1 VTTTDGRTR
10 TGAEHP
16 GPADPSA
23 SDDAGRPTDR
33 SGDPATP
40 AARTPEPDGGPA
52 VARARARRAS
62 SGPADPA
69 GPHSPG
75 SESAGPEN
83 ARPESPGP
91 QAAARPV
98 GRHALP
104 DDSPSSGHTPP
115 HGYRPRHA
123 APDAETERFA
133 VVPGA
138 DAATLRGVPAGRAH
152 TPAHAAP
159 DAAPPAGPPTP
170 AAPDPSAIAP
180 TPVRGLPL
188 ASTFP
193 ASGVMASEEVP
204 RSDDKRPIFAWRAR
218 EGDDD
223 DPDAPAPDRVRI
235 VLAERRSPTRA
246 VGTVAEIEAQTETG
260 ELLLSNLMRSQ
271 LTLALRLAAV
281 AVLVLGVLP
290 VVFLTMPAMSDA
302 APVLG
307 IGLPWLLLGVLSFPF
322 LLVLGW
328 LYTRHAERNELDFAD
343 DVED

>member
-1 VTTTDGRTR
+1 MTTTDGRTR
-10 TGAEHP
+10 NGGGHP

-23 SDDAGRPTDR
+23 PDDAGRPTDR

-40 AARTPEPDGGPA
+40 AARTPGPDGGPA

-62 SGPADPA
+62 SASADPA
-69 GPHSPG
+69 GP
-75 SESAGPEN
+75 ESAGPEN

-91 QAAARPV
+91 QAAARPL

-104 DDSPSSGHTPP
+104 DDAPSSGHTPP

-138 DAATLRGVPAGRAH
+138 HAATLRAVPAGRPH

-159 DAAPPAGPPTP
+159 EVAAPAGPPTP

-218 EGDDD
+218 EGDDAD
-223 DPDAPAPDRVRI
+223 GPTPERVRI

-290 VVFLTMPAMSDA
+290 VVFLTMPAVSDA

>member
-1 VTTTDGRTR
+1 MTTTDGRTR
-10 TGAEHP
+10 TGGEHP
-16 GPADPSA
+16 GPADPSGP
-23 SDDAGRPTDR
+23 DDAGRAADLPGG
-33 SGDPATP
+33 SATP
-40 AARTPEPDGGPA
+40 AARSAEPDGGPA
-52 VARARARRAS
+52 VARARARRTSAAPPDAPGTAAAPDEVG
-62 SGPADPA
+62 GPA
-69 GPHSPG
+69 G
-75 SESAGPEN
+75 S
-83 ARPESPGP
+83 RPP
-91 QAAARPV
+91 

-104 DDSPSSGHTPP
+104 DGAPSSGHTPP
-115 HGYRPRHA
+115 PGYRPRHA

-138 DAATLRGVPAGRAH
+138 DAATLRGVQTGRAYA
-152 TPAHAAP
+152 PSHAAP
-159 DAAPPAGPPTP
+159 EAAPPAGVPTP
-170 AAPDPSAIAP
+170 AAPDPGAIAP

-193 ASGVMASEEVP
+193 ASGVTASEDVP
-204 RSDDKRPIFAWRAR
+204 QSDDKRPIFAWRAR
-218 EGDDD
+218 EGDDAD
-223 DPDAPAPDRVRI
+223 GPTPERVRI

-246 VGTVAEIEAQTETG
+246 VGTVAEIEAQTATG

-290 VVFLTMPAMSDA
+290 VVFLTMPAVADA

>member
-1 VTTTDGRTR
+1 
-10 TGAEHP
+10 
-16 GPADPSA
+16 
-23 SDDAGRPTDR
+23 
-33 SGDPATP
+33 
-40 AARTPEPDGGPA
+40 
-52 VARARARRAS
+52 VARARARRAPAAPGDA
-62 SGPADPA
+62 SGRADTPDEA
-69 GPHSPG
+69 P
-75 SESAGPEN
+75 GPEN
-83 ARPESPGP
+83 AGQADGPRPP
-91 QAAARPV
+91 

-104 DDSPSSGHTPP
+104 DGAASSGHTPP
-115 HGYRPRHA
+115 PGYRPRHA

-133 VVPGA
+133 AVPGA
-138 DAATLRGVPAGRAH
+138 DAATLRGVPVGRAH
-152 TPAHAAP
+152 TPTHAAP
-159 DAAPPAGPPTP
+159 GTGPPTP

-193 ASGVMASEEVP
+193 ASGVTASEDVP
-204 RSDDKRPIFAWRAR
+204 QSDDKRPIFAWRAR
-218 EGDDD
+218 EGDDAD
-223 DPDAPAPDRVRI
+223 GPTPERVRI

-246 VGTVAEIEAQTETG
+246 VGTVAEIEAQTATG

-290 VVFLTMPAMSDA
+290 IVFLTMPAVSDA

-307 IGLPWLLLGVLSFPF
+307 IGLPWLLLGVFSFPF
-322 LLVLGW
+322 LLLLGW

>member
-10 TGAEHP
+10 TGGEHP
-16 GPADPSA
+16 GPADPSGP
-23 SDDAGRPTDR
+23 DDAGRAADLPGGST
-33 SGDPATP
+33 TP
-40 AARTPEPDGGPA
+40 AARGPEPDGGPA

-62 SGPADPA
+62 TAPTDTSGADT
-69 GPHSPG
+69 
-75 SESAGPEN
+75 AGPEG
-83 ARPESPGP
+83 PGP
-91 QAAARPV
+91 EAAGQTPAAGDAPRSP

-104 DDSPSSGHTPP
+104 EGVASSGHTPP
-115 HGYRPRHA
+115 PGYRPRHA
-123 APDAETERFA
+123 APDAETERLA

-138 DAATLRGVPAGRAH
+138 DASTLRGVHPGRAH
-152 TPAHAAP
+152 TPARAAP
-159 DAAPPAGPPTP
+159 EIAPPAGPPTP

-193 ASGVMASEEVP
+193 ASGVTASEDVP

-218 EGDDD
+218 EGDDAD
-223 DPDAPAPDRVRI
+223 GPTPERVRI
-235 VLAERRSPTRA
+235 VLAERHSPTRA
-246 VGTVAEIEAQTETG
+246 VGTVAEIEAQTATG

-290 VVFLTMPAMSDA
+290 VVFLTMPAVA
-302 APVLG
+302 NAVPVAG
-307 IGLPWLLLGVLSFPF
+307 IGLPWLLLGLLSFPF